1 MVFALGETTITNT
14 TEIDVI
20 NSFHSHPMS
29 KNPLPTGLEHQFFLN
44 ALAQYELEISEL
56 GFDETIGEFTTKID
70 RGAIL
75 TLGMLMYVEFLTRE
89 LSRIEKLN
97 GFHGKDIQ
105 MTGSDGS
112 KRVTLSDLE
121 LEINRVNEL
130 LHKQKTHAFN

>member
-1 MVFALGETTITNT
+1 MGSELTEINT
-14 TEIDVI
+14 TENDVI
-20 NSFHSHPMS
+20 QSFHSHPMS
-29 KNPLPTGLEHQFFLN
+29 KNPLPIGLEHQFFLN
-44 ALAQYELEISEL
+44 ALAQYELEIKEL
-56 GFDETIGEFTTKID
+56 GYDEVVEEFTSKID

-112 KRVTLSDLE
+112 KRVTLADLE

-130 LHKQKTHAFN
+130 LHKQKNHSFN

>member
-1 MVFALGETTITNT
+1 MGNETIVPNT
-14 TEIDVI
+14 TEIEVI

-29 KNPLPTGLEHQFFLN
+29 KKPLPEGLEHQFFLN
-44 ALAQYELEISEL
+44 ALAQYELEVKEL
-56 GFDETIGEFTTKID
+56 DYDETTKTFATQIN
-70 RGAIL
+70 RSVIF
-75 TLGMLMYVEFLTRE
+75 TLGMIMYVEFLTRE

-121 LEINRVNEL
+121 LEIGRVNEL
-130 LHKQKTHAFN
+130 LHKQKSHSFN

>member
-1 MVFALGETTITNT
+1 MSETIVT

-20 NSFHSHPMS
+20 QSFHSHPMS
-29 KNPLPTGLEHQFFLN
+29 KNPLPSGLEHQFFLN
-44 ALAQYELEISEL
+44 ALAHYELEIEEL
-56 GFDETIGEFTTKID
+56 GYDDTVEKFTTKLN

-105 MTGSDGS
+105 LTGSDGA

-121 LEINRVNEL
+121 LEIMRVQEL
-130 LHKQKTHAFN
+130 LHKQKKHSYN

>member
-1 MVFALGETTITNT
+1 MAT

-20 NSFHSHPMS
+20 NCFHSFPMS
-29 KNPLPTGLEHQFFLN
+29 KQVLPSGLEHQFFLN
-44 ALAQYELEISEL
+44 ALAEYELEICEL
-56 GFDETIGEFTTKID
+56 GYDDETNEFKDTISKN
-70 RGAIL
+70 AIL
-75 TLGMLMYVEFLTRE
+75 TLGMIMYTNFLTRE

-121 LEINRVNEL
+121 LELERVDSL

>member
-1 MVFALGETTITNT
+1 MFALGDETTVINT

-20 NSFHSHPMS
+20 NSFHSHPMAKS
-29 KNPLPTGLEHQFFLN
+29 PIPSGLEHQFFLN
-44 ALAQYELEISEL
+44 ALAHYELEVGEL
-56 GFDETIGEFTTKID
+56 GFNDETDSFNSKIS
-70 RGAIL
+70 RSAIL

-112 KRVTLSDLE
+112 KRVTLSDLQ
-121 LEINRVNEL
+121 LEIERVQEL

>member
-1 MVFALGETTITNT
+1 MQNT

-29 KNPLPTGLEHQFFLN
+29 KNLLPIGLEHQFFLN
-44 ALAQYELEISEL
+44 ALAQYELEIQEL
-56 GFDETIGEFTTKID
+56 GFDEETKEFTAKIS
-70 RGAIL
+70 RESVF
-75 TLGMLMYVEFLTRE
+75 TLGMLMYIEFLTRE

-121 LEINRVNEL
+121 LEISRVNEL
-130 LHKQKTHAFN
+130 LHKQKLHFYS

>member
-1 MVFALGETTITNT
+1 MAT

-20 NSFHSHPMS
+20 NCFHSFPMA
-29 KNPLPTGLEHQFFLN
+29 KKELPHGLEHQFFLN
-44 ALAQYELEISEL
+44 ALAEYELEISEL
-56 GFDETIGEFTTKID
+56 GYDETLEEFTDTIS
-70 RGAIL
+70 RNAVL
-75 TLGMLMYVEFLTRE
+75 TLGMIMYVNYLTRE

-112 KRVTLSDLE
+112 KRVTFADLE
-121 LEINRVNEL
+121 LELERVNSL

>member
-1 MVFALGETTITNT
+1 MSETIVT

-20 NSFHSHPMS
+20 QSFHSHPMS
-29 KNPLPTGLEHQFFLN
+29 KNPLPSGLEHQFFLN
-44 ALAQYELEISEL
+44 ALAHYELEIEEL
-56 GFDETIGEFTTKID
+56 GYDDTIEKFATKLN

-105 MTGSDGS
+105 LTGSDGA
-112 KRVTLSDLE
+112 KRVTFSDLE
-121 LEINRVNEL
+121 LEIMRVQEL
-130 LHKQKTHAFN
+130 LHKQKKHSYN

>member
-1 MVFALGETTITNT
+1 MAT

-20 NSFHSHPMS
+20 NCFHSFPMA
-29 KNPLPTGLEHQFFLN
+29 KKELPVGLEHQFFLN
-44 ALAQYELEISEL
+44 ALAEYELEISEL
-56 GFDETIGEFTTKID
+56 GYDETCAEFADTIS
-70 RGAIL
+70 RNAIL
-75 TLGMLMYVEFLTRE
+75 TLGMIMYVNYLTRE

-112 KRVTLSDLE
+112 KRITFADLE
-121 LEINRVNEL
+121 LELDRVNSL

>member
-1 MVFALGETTITNT
+1 MAT

-20 NSFHSHPMS
+20 NCFHSFPMA
-29 KNPLPTGLEHQFFLN
+29 KKELPSGLEHQFFLN
-44 ALAQYELEISEL
+44 ALAEYELEISEL
-56 GFDETIGEFTTKID
+56 GYDETREEFVDTIS
-70 RGAIL
+70 RNAIL
-75 TLGMLMYVEFLTRE
+75 TLGMIMYVNYLTRE

-112 KRVTLSDLE
+112 KRITLADLE
-121 LEINRVNEL
+121 LELDRVNSL

>member
-1 MVFALGETTITNT
+1 MAT

-20 NSFHSHPMS
+20 NCFHSFPMA
-29 KNPLPTGLEHQFFLN
+29 KKELPSGLEHQFFLN
-44 ALAQYELEISEL
+44 ALAEYELEISEL
-56 GFDETIGEFTTKID
+56 GYDETREAFVDTIS
-70 RGAIL
+70 RNAIL
-75 TLGMLMYVEFLTRE
+75 TLGMIMYVNYLTRE

-112 KRVTLSDLE
+112 KRITLADLE
-121 LEINRVNEL
+121 LELDRVNSL

>member
-1 MVFALGETTITNT
+1 MSENSFT

-20 NSFHSHPMS
+20 QSFHSHPMV
-29 KNPLPTGLEHQFFLN
+29 KKELPAGLEHQFFLN
-44 ALAQYELEISEL
+44 ALAFYELEIDDL
-56 GFDETIGEFTTKID
+56 GYDEAKEVFTSKID

-112 KRVTLSDLE
+112 KRVTLADLQ
-121 LEINRVNEL
+121 LEINRVQEL
-130 LHKQKTHAFN
+130 LHKQKNHAYN

>member
-1 MVFALGETTITNT
+1 MAT

-20 NSFHSHPMS
+20 NCFHSFPMS
-29 KNPLPTGLEHQFFLN
+29 KQVLPSGLEHQFFLN
-44 ALAQYELEISEL
+44 ALAEYELEICEL
-56 GFDETIGEFTTKID
+56 GYDETLGEFKDTIN
-70 RGAIL
+70 RNVIL
-75 TLGMLMYVEFLTRE
+75 TLGMIMYTNFLTRE

-121 LEINRVNEL
+121 LELERVDSL

>member
-1 MVFALGETTITNT
+1 
-14 TEIDVI
+14 
-20 NSFHSHPMS
+20 MS
-29 KNPLPTGLEHQFFLN
+29 KNPLPARLEHQFFLN
-44 ALAQYELEISEL
+44 ALAQYELEINDL
-56 GFDETIGEFTTKID
+56 GFDETIGEFTAKID

-130 LHKQKTHAFN
+130 LHKQKIHAYN

>member
-1 MVFALGETTITNT
+1 MSENNVT

-20 NSFHSHPMS
+20 QSFHSHPMA
-29 KNPLPTGLEHQFFLN
+29 KKELPFGLEHQFFLN
-44 ALAQYELEISEL
+44 ALALYELEIGEL
-56 GFDETIGEFTTKID
+56 GYDENEEAFTSKIN

-75 TLGMLMYVEFLTRE
+75 TLGMLMYVDFLTRE

-112 KRVTLSDLE
+112 KRVTLADLE
-121 LEINRVNEL
+121 LEINRVQEL
-130 LHKQKTHAFN
+130 LHKQKNHAYN

>member
-1 MVFALGETTITNT
+1 MQNT

-29 KNPLPTGLEHQFFLN
+29 KNLLPAGLEHQFFLN
-44 ALAQYELEISEL
+44 ALAQYELEIQEL
-56 GFDETIGEFTTKID
+56 GFDEETKEFTAKIS
-70 RGAIL
+70 RESVF
-75 TLGMLMYVEFLTRE
+75 TLGMLMYIEFLIRE

-121 LEINRVNEL
+121 LEISRVNEL
-130 LHKQKTHAFN
+130 LHKQKLHSYS

>member
-1 MVFALGETTITNT
+1 MAT

-20 NSFHSHPMS
+20 NCFHSFPMA
-29 KNPLPTGLEHQFFLN
+29 KKELPSGLEHQFFLN
-44 ALAQYELEISEL
+44 ALAEYELEISEL
-56 GFDETIGEFTTKID
+56 GYDETLEEFADTIS
-70 RGAIL
+70 RNAIL
-75 TLGMLMYVEFLTRE
+75 TLGMIMYVNYLTRE

-112 KRVTLSDLE
+112 KRITLADLE
-121 LEINRVNEL
+121 LELDRVNSL